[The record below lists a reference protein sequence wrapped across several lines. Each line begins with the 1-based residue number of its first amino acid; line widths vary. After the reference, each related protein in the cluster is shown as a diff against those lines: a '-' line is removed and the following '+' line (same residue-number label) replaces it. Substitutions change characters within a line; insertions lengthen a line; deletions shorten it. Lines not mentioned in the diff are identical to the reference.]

1 MLISAV
7 CIAGMY
13 SRPGPANT
21 PVASDDE
28 YVVLVNTG
36 EAPIDLTRWSLTTR
50 KRDGLDHFRY
60 LFPRFLSNG
69 DLWLLDPGG
78 LVFIHTGRGSNGRTS
93 TCGEAN
99 QIHLYQHRPACI
111 WDEAEDSACLYNR
124 AGNFV
129 ASSVLPVTR
138 NS

>member
-13 SRPGPANT
+13 SRPGSVSP

-28 YVVLVNTG
+28 YVVIVNIG
-36 EAPIDLTRWSLTTR
+36 GVPIDLTRWSLTTR

-78 LVFIHTGRGSNGRTS
+78 LVFVHTGRGSNGRTLTS
-93 TCGEAN
+93 GEAN
-99 QIHLYQHRPACI
+99 QIHLYQHRPSRI
-111 WDEAEDSACLYNR
+111 WDEAGDSACLFDR
-124 AGNFV
+124 SGKFV
-129 ASSVLPVTR
+129 AASALPVTR